1 MSRVDDLE
9 AKIRVLE
16 AENAALRDAAEA
28 GRDRER
34 FLDSVV
40 ENIPHMIFVKDAAE
54 LRFVRFN
61 AAGEALLGYRRAD
74 LIGKSDRDFF
84 PAAEAEF
91 FLQKDRE
98 VLADGGVLDIPEEP
112 IHTARGNRVLHTKK
126 IPIHDDLGR
135 PIYLL
140 GISEDITERK
150 HAERQLA
157 EQTRQLQDAHAELLR
172 VDWHLQVSQARLGA
186 LLEHFP
192 GALWTTDADLRFTS
206 TAGALVSVVGL
217 EDAAVAGAPI
227 LDWLEPAG
235 QGQDVRA
242 LHALAL
248 SGEPQT
254 YEFEKSGRTF
264 EVRLERVAVAP
275 AVGDSPQGVL
285 AIALDVTERRQ
296 AEVER
301 IRGRLERAQ
310 KLEMLGLLAGGIA
323 HDFNNLL
330 TVILGNASLALIRL
344 APADPARVSVER
356 VERSAQTAADLT
368 RQLLAYSGKGRFVVE
383 PVDLSQVV
391 EDMGMLFKVSVSRKA
406 TLKFNLFRDLP
417 RCEADSS
424 QVRQVLINLITNA
437 SDALGDQPGTITL
450 GTGVIHAD
458 RAYLSRA
465 WLDED
470 LPAGLY
476 VWLEVS
482 DTGVGMPV
490 ETQNHMFDP
499 FFTTKPR
506 GHGLG
511 LSATLGIVRGH
522 KGAIRVYSEP
532 GHGTTI
538 KILFPAISDGRELIA
553 EAKRLDAPAGRRGG
567 VMVVD
572 DEAEIREFAADV
584 LQELGYT
591 VFTAF
596 DGEDAVA
603 LFRLR
608 HAEID
613 CVLLDMTMPRL
624 SGEETFRAL
633 RGIDAGVTV
642 MLSSGYNEQ
651 DATSRF
657 AGRGLAGFLQ
667 KPYTATQL
675 VESVSAM
682 MPRRGE

>member
-1 MSRVDDLE
+1 MSRVGELE
-9 AKIRVLE
+9 ARVRELE
-16 AENAALRDAAEA
+16 VENAALRAEA
-28 GRDRER
+28 EGGRDRER

-40 ENIPHMIFVKDAAE
+40 ENIPNMIFVKDAAE

-61 AAGEALLGYRRAD
+61 AAGEALLGFRQAD

-84 PAAEAEF
+84 PTAEAEF
-91 FLQKDRE
+91 FLAKDRQ

-112 IHTARGNRVLHTKK
+112 IHTRRGTRVLHTKK

-150 HAERQLA
+150 LAEEQLA
-157 EQTRQLQDAHAELLR
+157 EQTRQLKDAHTELLR
-172 VDWHLQVSQARLGA
+172 VDWDLRVSQARLGV

-192 GALWTTDADLRFTS
+192 GALWTTDAALRFTS
-206 TAGALVSVVGL
+206 TAGALVAVVGL
-217 EDAAVAGAPI
+217 SDAGVVGAAI
-227 LDWLEPAG
+227 GGWLKPAG
-235 QGQDVRA
+235 QDLDAVA

-248 SGEPQT
+248 AGEPQT
-254 YEFEKSGRTF
+254 YEFETAGRTF
-264 EVRLERVAVAP
+264 EVRLERIAVAP
-275 AVGDSPQGVL
+275 SVGSGAGGVVAV
-285 AIALDVTERRQ
+285 ALDVTERRH

-330 TVILGNASLALIRL
+330 TVILGNASLALLRL

-368 RQLLAYSGKGRFVVE
+368 RQLLAYSGKGRFVIE

-406 TLKFNLFRDLP
+406 TLKFNLCRDLP
-417 RCEADSS
+417 RCDADSS

-450 GTGVIHAD
+450 GTGLIHAD
-458 RAYLSRA
+458 RPYLSRA

-470 LPAGLY
+470 LAAGLY

-482 DTGVGMPV
+482 DTGAGMPL

-538 KILFPAISDGRELIA
+538 KILFPAISDGREAIPEVKGA
-553 EAKRLDAPAGRRGG
+553 AVPPGRRGG
-567 VMVVD
+567 VLVVD

-584 LQELGYT
+584 LQEMGYT

-603 LFRLR
+603 VFRLR

-624 SGEETFRAL
+624 GGEETFRVL
-633 RGIDAGVTV
+633 RGIAPDVIV

-657 AGRGLAGFLQ
+657 VGRGLAGFLQ

-675 VESVSAM
+675 VDSVSAL
-682 MPRRGE
+682 MPRPL

>member
-1 MSRVDDLE
+1 MTDADALRARVRQLE
-9 AKIRVLE
+9 E
-16 AENAALRDAAEA
+16 ENAALRSAAERS
-28 GRDRER
+28 RDRER

-40 ENIPHMIFVKDAAE
+40 ENIPNMIFVKDAAE

-61 AAGEALLGYRRAD
+61 AAGERLLGYQRAD
-74 LIGKSDRDFF
+74 LIGKNDRDFF
-84 PAAEAEF
+84 PEAEAEF
-91 FLQKDRE
+91 FLQKDRL
-98 VLADGGVLDIPEEP
+98 VLEGGGVLDIPEEP
-112 IHTARGNRVLHTKK
+112 IHTAAGARVLHTKK
-126 IPIHDDLGR
+126 IPIHDDDGR
-135 PIYLL
+135 PLYLL

-150 HAERQLA
+150 LA
-157 EQTRQLQDAHAELLR
+157 EQQLAQQTQQLKGAHAELLR
-172 VDWHLQVSQARLGA
+172 VDWDLRVSQARLGA

-192 GALWTTDADLRFTS
+192 GALWTTDAALRFTY
-206 TAGALVSVVGL
+206 TAGALAAQVGL
-217 EDAAVAGAPI
+217 SGEGLIGTDIAAR
-227 LDWLEPAG
+227 LKPAASG
-235 QGQDVRA
+235 PSVTE
-242 LHALAL
+242 LHQLALA
-248 SGEPQT
+248 GEPQT
-254 YEFEKSGRTF
+254 YEFEAGDRTF
-264 EVRLERVAVAP
+264 EVRLERISLAPGAELAACGLVAV
-275 AVGDSPQGVL
+275 
-285 AIALDVTERRQ
+285 ALDVTERRRD
-296 AEVER
+296 EVER

-330 TVILGNASLALIRL
+330 TVILGNASLALLRL
-344 APADPARVSVER
+344 GAADPARVSVER

-368 RQLLAYSGKGRFVVE
+368 RQLLAYSGKGRFVIE
-383 PVDLSQVV
+383 PVDLSQLV

-406 TLKFNLFRDLP
+406 VLKFNLVRDLP

-424 QVRQVLINLITNA
+424 QIRQILINLITNA
-437 SDALGDQPGTITL
+437 SDALGDEPGTITL
-450 GTGVIHAD
+450 STGLIQAD

-470 LPAGLY
+470 LPVGPY

-482 DTGVGMPV
+482 DTGIGMPP

-511 LSATLGIVRGH
+511 LSATLGVVRGH
-522 KGAIRVYSEP
+522 HGAIRVYSER

-538 KILFPAISDGRELIA
+538 KVLFPAISDGREVTT
-553 EAKRLDAPAGRRGG
+553 ETKVEPTRDARRGG

-572 DEAEIREFAADV
+572 DEAEIREFASDV
-584 LQELGYT
+584 LRELGYT

-603 LFRLR
+603 LFRHR

-613 CVLLDMTMPRL
+613 GVLLDMTMPRL

-633 RGIDAGVTV
+633 RAIRADVKV

-667 KPYTATQL
+667 KPYTASQL
-675 VESVSAM
+675 LESVSLLM
-682 MPRRGE
+682 RGTR